1 MAARRVSGAQ
11 LKISYP
17 GKKAKKLLKV
27 FFEFYFRSNA
37 NPEKSIDMRFI
48 EDGVDIPDEL
58 LLAQDEGRVVF
69 FCGAGVS
76 RAKANLPDFN
86 ELTDR
91 VLIELGASQNDD
103 AWKLHEFAKSA
114 RLQAGVGIAASD
126 QVFQLLRR
134 DFTDADI
141 SAKVSEILTPIEGV
155 DLSAHK
161 TLLKLSRLRTGETRI
176 VTTNFDRLFEK
187 CNSKLKACSRSS
199 LPNLSFNEADWGVVH
214 LHGCVK
220 SDNTGPTRDNF
231 VLSSAEFGDAYLAD
245 GWARDF
251 VRGILDRYVAVF
263 VGYSADDPPIRYLLE
278 GLRLSGGLKNKAYAF
293 QSISDSQAISSWE
306 DKGVEPLVYAT
317 EAGCG
322 HRRLWSSLKSWSK
335 RSENPPLWQKQVLRQ
350 AQKGPRSLQPH
361 ERGIVAHI
369 VSSYSGAQALARHR
383 PLIPAEWLCV
393 FDPAIRYGQP
403 STIVR
408 GHDGPT
414 VDPYEL
420 YHLDRDPI
428 PQTKNLESTHVENRM
443 PQGVWSAFDHNEK
456 DFQDLRPDQLSGI
469 RGHYAGNNPNL
480 TPRLSALAA
489 WISSVSD
496 QPSAAWWAGKQLA
509 IHPEILEKI
518 SNPYAVT
525 FKGKYQSIL
534 REAWKRIAQYQEL
547 SSDDSDNLYRFGQ
560 KLAQSGWHST
570 DIGQFAKKFSP
581 KLGPSI
587 WRSRPIPPI
596 LNSKLRV
603 RDLVDY
609 EVKYYDGIRAI
620 QIPDDFLLQLLPTLR
635 NVLGLAEE
643 LEGRYSF
650 DIDICSIE
658 PDEPP
663 NADGGDPSY
672 ERTHGLSGR
681 VLFFTEL
688 FKRLADQ
695 SPEAAK
701 AEIATWPVD
710 SKVFRRL
717 RIWALGN
724 LDLLSAREFG
734 QELLSLHDSDFWPF
748 KGERDLLLGLSKKWA
763 GFDTEMR
770 LTIEKRIL
778 KGPPR
783 YSRTK
788 RSDHTLHSAHRRLN
802 WINWLNSK
810 GCKFTFDLNKKN
822 QSLQKIAPDWLPE
835 YAAKAA
841 ESMDGKSGTVRTE
854 TDYAVIEDLQIHEI
868 VPHIEN
874 MKTSAIDRFVILD
887 PFQGLCTAQ
896 PEKALSALLATEPK
910 GAFPKQFWNT
920 FLDVQLRRED
930 TSEFRQAIADA
941 LLGLTDHEFEL
952 IARAASEWFKLT
964 APKLLADSELH
975 FEQFWRKLI
984 RILKTNVSLAKSS
997 LVRSTQSTDWALE
1010 ALNSTAGNLAQTA
1023 IKLNIVPQRGA
1034 AEKFPE
1040 NWISRINEM
1049 LDLEGDTRRYMYVFI
1064 GYHLNWMFYVD
1075 PSWVEK
1081 NILEVLKDPTS
1092 NEDDIAA
1099 IWAGFFWHSQ
1109 MPSFEL
1115 FERLKPYLLQL
1126 GNFSAHQEARHYENL
1141 AGMLLVGW
1149 GSKRE
1154 MAAAGMVTDSEM
1166 TEFIKKSSQRLRQ
1179 QILWCL
1185 TRWSKDESSWAGKV
1199 PDFLKNVWPKQKEFR
1214 NQEISSVLC
1223 ELAFAQETH
1232 FEIVARLVSKLITKV
1247 SSNTTFIWALS
1258 VEEEHFSLKHPNAL
1272 LDLLTAALSG
1282 SSSLWP
1288 YGVDGLIRKLGEKT
1302 PAVRSDPRF
1311 IALQS
1316 RLS

>member
-1 MAARRVSGAQ
+1 
-11 LKISYP
+11 
-17 GKKAKKLLKV
+17 
-27 FFEFYFRSNA
+27 
-37 NPEKSIDMRFI
+37 MRFI
-48 EDGVDIPDEL
+48 DDGVDIPDEL
-58 LLAQDEGRVVF
+58 LHAQDEGRVVF

-76 RAKANLPDFN
+76 RAKAKLPDFN

-103 AWKLHEFAKSA
+103 AWKLHEFAKTA
-114 RLQAGVGIAASD
+114 RRQAGLGIAASD

-141 SAKVSEILTPIEGV
+141 STKVSEILTPIGGV
-155 DLSAHK
+155 DLSAHR
-161 TLLKLSRLRTGETRI
+161 TLVKLSRLRTGETRI

-187 CNSKLKACSRSS
+187 CSAKLRTCSRSS

-220 SDNTGPTRDNF
+220 SDNTGPTRDGF

-293 QSISDSQAISSWE
+293 QSMSDSPAISSWE

-317 EAGCG
+317 ETGCD
-322 HRRLWSSLKSWSK
+322 HRRLWSSLKSWSE
-335 RSENPPLWQKQVLRQ
+335 RSENPLRWQKQVMRQ
-350 AQKGPRSLQPH
+350 AQRGPRALQPH
-361 ERGIVAHI
+361 ERGMVAHI
-369 VSSYSGAQALARHR
+369 VSTYSGAQALARHK

-403 STIVR
+403 NTTVR
-408 GHDGPT
+408 AHDGPT

-420 YHLDRDPI
+420 YHLDCDPI
-428 PQTKNLESTHVENRM
+428 PQTKNPESIHVETRM
-443 PQGVWSAFDHNEK
+443 PLAVWSAFDHNEN
-456 DFQDLRPDQLSGI
+456 DFQSLGPDQLSGI
-469 RGHYAGNNPNL
+469 RGHYAGNSPNL
-480 TPRLSALAA
+480 TPRLAALAA
-489 WISSVSD
+489 WISSVAD

-525 FKGKYQSIL
+525 FKGKYQNIL
-534 REAWKRIAQYQEL
+534 REAWRRIAQYQEL
-547 SSDDSDNLYRFGQ
+547 SSDDSDNVLRFGQ
-560 KLAQSGWHST
+560 KLAESGWHST
-570 DIGQFAKKFSP
+570 DVSQFAKRFSP
-581 KLGPSI
+581 KLEHSN
-587 WRSRPIPPI
+587 WRSRPIPPV

-603 RDLVDY
+603 RDLADY
-609 EVKYYDGIRAI
+609 NVKYSDGIRTV
-620 QIPDDFLLQLLPTLR
+620 QIPDDLLLQLLPLFR
-635 NVLGLAEE
+635 NVLGQAEE
-643 LEGRYSF
+643 LEDRYSF
-650 DIDICSIE
+650 YIDICSIE
-658 PDEPP
+658 PDEPA
-663 NADGGDPSY
+663 NVDGGGTSF
-672 ERTHGLSGR
+672 ERTQGLSGS
-681 VLFFTEL
+681 VLSFIEL
-688 FKRLADQ
+688 FKRLANL

-701 AEIATWPVD
+701 AELATWPAD
-710 SKVFRRL
+710 RKVFRRL

-724 LDLLSAREFG
+724 LDLVSAREFG
-734 QELLSLHDSDFWPF
+734 QELVSLHDNDFWPF

-763 GFDTEMR
+763 GFDREIR
-770 LTIEKRIL
+770 LTIERRIL

-788 RSDHTLHSAHRRLN
+788 RSDHALHSAYRRLN

-810 GCKFTFDLNKKN
+810 GCNFTFDLNRKN

-841 ESMDGKSGTVRTE
+841 ESMDGKSGMVRIE
-854 TDYAVIEDLQIHEI
+854 TDFTVVEDLQSHEI
-868 VPHIEN
+868 IAFIRN
-874 MKTSAIDRFVILD
+874 MKTRVSDSFVRLD
-887 PFQGLCTAQ
+887 PFQGLIKAQ
-896 PEKALSALLATEPK
+896 PEKALSALLATNPEAP
-910 GAFPKQFWNT
+910 FPKQFWDT
-920 FLDVQLRRED
+920 FLDVQMRAGD
-930 TSEFRQAIADA
+930 TSEFCETITDSLLDLADF
-941 LLGLTDHEFEL
+941 EFEQ
-952 IARAASEWFKLT
+952 IARAASEWFKLA
-964 APKLLADSELH
+964 APELLANSETH
-975 FEQFWRKLI
+975 FEQLWRRFI
-984 RILKTNVSLAKSS
+984 RILKANVALATSS
-997 LVRSTQSTDWALE
+997 LVRSSQSTDWALE
-1010 ALNSTAGNLAQTA
+1010 ALNSTAGNLAQAA
-1023 IKLNIVPQRGA
+1023 IKLRVEPGLGA
-1034 AEKFPE
+1034 AARFPE
-1040 NWISRINEM
+1040 NWICHINEM
-1049 LDLEGDTRRYMYVFI
+1049 LELEGDARRYMLVFI
-1064 GYHLNWMFYVD
+1064 GYHLNWMFNED
-1075 PSWVEK
+1075 PSWAEK
-1081 NILEVLKDPTS
+1081 NVLELLDDTTS

-1099 IWAGFFWHSQ
+1099 IWAGFFWRSQ
-1109 MPSFEL
+1109 TPSFEL
-1115 FERLKPYLLQL
+1115 YERLKPHLLQL
-1126 GNFSAHQEARHYENL
+1126 GSLSSHQETRHYENL

-1149 GSKRE
+1149 GSKRD
-1154 MAAAGMVTDSEM
+1154 AAVVGMVTDSEM
-1166 TEFIKKSSQRLRQ
+1166 TEFIKNSSQRLRQ

-1185 TRWSKDESSWAGKV
+1185 TRWSKDDSNWSSKV

-1258 VEEEHFSLKHPNAL
+1258 VEEENFSLKHPNAL